1 MGNYNRFYFSDYRN
15 AFTFNHFMKNYT
27 YIDLFAGAGGLTI
40 GFGNKG
46 FHLEMANDIAEPAL
60 NTLKKNL
67 LKTHPDTNEERVILG
82 DIKEL
87 YKHLGNGDVSYDMQ
101 GHMVIETGIELELRK
116 KAPSVKDNKGI
127 RKILAGINHVD
138 VLVGG
143 PPCQG
148 FSMIGRSKKASLEE
162 RTKGFI
168 DDPRNQLFK
177 HYLKFAEKL
186 SPKLILIENVKG
198 LASASGYRDLIEKS
212 LRDTGGENNYE
223 TSSAILNA
231 KDFGLAQNRERIF
244 FIGLRKDLS
253 EKYGIAVEGIFEE
266 IINAKKEAIKLKEVI
281 LDLPQIKAN
290 PKPNNY
296 SEEKELSFSNI
307 NCFGKNMSDGPYKEL
322 LGEKD
327 SQSYVRLINTYK
339 ERLEFPERLYN
350 HKSRY
355 HNERDLFIFKNLVPG
370 KYLNDP
376 ENKKALSKVI
386 YGVEIDAKG
395 NRRVKGFVDKYFKL
409 DAESVSKTIIAHLE
423 LDGNSYVHPGNIPR
437 SITPREAA
445 RIQSFPDWYFFTGT
459 TRNQFKQIGN
469 AVPPLMASLIAENF
483 KSVLDRINENEK

>member
-1 MGNYNRFYFSDYRN
+1 
-15 AFTFNHFMKNYT
+15 MKNKNKYT

-67 LKTHPDTNEERVILG
+67 TKTHPDTDQDRVILG

-87 YKHLGNGDVSYDMQ
+87 YEHLGNGDVTYDMQ
-101 GHMVIETGIELELRK
+101 GHMVVETNKEVELRK
-116 KAPSVKDNKGI
+116 KTPSVRGNDAIKHILSGI
-127 RKILAGINHVD
+127 SHVD
-138 VLVGG
+138 VLAGG

-148 FSMIGRSKKASLEE
+148 FSMIGRSKKATLVE

-177 HYLKFAEKL
+177 YYLKFAEKL
-186 SPKLILIENVKG
+186 SPKLVLIENVKG

-212 LRDTGGENNYE
+212 LTDTGEYGYD
-223 TSSAILNA
+223 TSSYILNA

-244 FIGLRKDLS
+244 FIGIRKDLA
-253 EKYGIAVEGIFEE
+253 EKYDINASEIFDE
-266 IINAKKEAIKLKEVI
+266 IIKAKKDPLKLKDAI
-281 LDLPQIKAN
+281 YDLPQIKAN

-296 SEEKELSFSNI
+296 KEESEISFNKTKV
-307 NCFGKNMSDGPYKEL
+307 CFGKNISDEPYKEL
-322 LGEKD
+322 LSNKAD
-327 SQSYVRLINTYK
+327 NKYIKAINTYNGVLK
-339 ERLEFPERLYN
+339 TPKFLFN

-355 HNERDLFIFKNLVPG
+355 HNERDLFIYKNLIAG

-376 ENKKALSKVI
+376 VNEKALSKVT
-386 YGVEIDAKG
+386 YGVVIDENG
-395 NRRVKGFVDKYFKL
+395 NKKVKGFGDKYFKL
-409 DAESVSKTIIAHLE
+409 DPESVSKTIIAHLE
-423 LDGNSYVHPGNIPR
+423 TDGNSYVHPGEFPR

-445 RIQSFPDWYFFTGT
+445 RIQSFPDWYFFTGS
-459 TRNQFKQIGN
+459 TRNQLKQIGN
-469 AVPPLMASLIAENF
+469 AVPPMLGGVFAEQFKNILDHIAEN
-483 KSVLDRINENEK
+483 EK

>member
-1 MGNYNRFYFSDYRN
+1 
-15 AFTFNHFMKNYT
+15 MKNKNKYT

-60 NTLKKNL
+60 NTLKNNL
-67 LKTHPDTNEERVILG
+67 IKTHPDTDQDRVILG

-87 YKHLGNGDVSYDMQ
+87 YEHLGNGDVTYDIQ
-101 GHMVIETGIELELRK
+101 GHMVVETNKEVELRK
-116 KAPSVKDNKGI
+116 KAPSIRGNDEVKNLLSGI
-127 RKILAGINHVD
+127 SHVD

-148 FSMIGRSKKASLEE
+148 FSMIGRSKKATLVE

-177 HYLKFAEKL
+177 YYLKFAEKL
-186 SPKLILIENVKG
+186 SPKLVLIENVKG

-212 LRDTGGENNYE
+212 LTDTGEYGYD
-223 TSSAILNA
+223 TSSYILNA

-244 FIGLRKDLS
+244 FIGIRKDLA
-253 EKYGIAVEGIFEE
+253 EKYDINASEIFDE
-266 IINAKKEAIKLKEVI
+266 IIKAKKDPLKLKDAI
-281 LDLPQIKAN
+281 YDLPQIKAN

-296 SEEKELSFSNI
+296 KEESEISFNKTKV
-307 NCFGKNMSDGPYKEL
+307 CFGKNISDEPYKEL
-322 LGEKD
+322 LSNKAD
-327 SQSYVRLINTYK
+327 NKYIKAINTYNGVLK
-339 ERLEFPERLYN
+339 TPKFLFN

-355 HNERDLFIFKNLVPG
+355 HNERDLFIYKNLIAG

-376 ENKKALSKVI
+376 VNEKALSKVT
-386 YGVEIDAKG
+386 YGVVIDENG
-395 NRRVKGFVDKYFKL
+395 NKKVKGFGDKYFKL
-409 DAESVSKTIIAHLE
+409 DPESVSKTIIAHLE
-423 LDGNSYVHPGNIPR
+423 TDGNSYVHPGEFPR

-445 RIQSFPDWYFFTGT
+445 RIQSFPDWYFFTGS
-459 TRNQFKQIGN
+459 TRNQLKQIGN
-469 AVPPLMASLIAENF
+469 AVPPMLGGVFAEQFKNILDHIAEN
-483 KSVLDRINENEK
+483 EK